1 VEPPNSVYRKDID
14 GLRAIAVLSVIFHH
28 LSPSFLPGGYIGV
41 DIFFVISGFLITSHI
56 VKELGEG
63 VFTLRSFYRRRI
75 NRIIPALFVVL
86 LASMVI
92 GVVLLS
98 PADLSMLAKSAF
110 SAMLGV
116 SNIFIWQHYG
126 NYFSGNTQ
134 EAPLLHT
141 WSLGVEEQFYIIWPL
156 LVALLLKYGHGKAM
170 AILTTLMLGAV
181 LLSEFG
187 VGYAAS
193 ASYYLLPTRFFE
205 LMAGGLVANVV
216 LKKLAHTLAASR
228 WCYMAGMTLIAGS
241 LIWLNK
247 SSPFPGYNA
256 IWPCLGAAL
265 LIFAGSHPGF
275 NSRMLMNP
283 VMVFVGLISYSLYLW
298 HWPIISYLN
307 YLHIEIGM
315 GVGVA
320 IFITSLLMAWLS
332 WKYIEVPMRK
342 SGSLMPFH
350 RVFTRRF
357 VLPTALLATVG
368 WLVISS
374 KGLPDRFD
382 SRVAEMEIALEARP
396 ESFRAGCHVPTALYA
411 TPLNP
416 VKCRLGEE
424 KTQPDGVLIGDSYAN
439 HFTGMLDEMAK
450 AEGLSLVDYTM
461 DGCPPILGYGGRGKG
476 GYAEKCRERN
486 KAAYAEI
493 SEKGFGWVVLAGEW
507 SGSVVEGN
515 QLEASIKHLLDADI
529 KVTLILNNQT
539 IPNASTCPVRTLMY
553 GSNSKC
559 VVPRQE
565 KLAYFLEIQSR
576 YPKLSFI
583 DPNKVIC
590 DEHVCDPTKGGVLLY
605 RDSGHLNDIGSRL
618 IGLDLLRMGVKLRG

>member
-1 VEPPNSVYRKDID
+1 MEPPSSVYRKDID
-14 GLRAIAVLSVIFHH
+14 GLRAIAVLSVIVHH
-28 LSPSFLPGGYIGV
+28 LSPSLLPGGYIGV

-56 VKELGEG
+56 AKELGNG

-75 NRIIPALFVVL
+75 NRIIPALFAVL
-86 LASMVI
+86 LVSMVVGI
-92 GVVLLS
+92 VLLS

-116 SNIFIWQHYG
+116 SNVFIWQHYG
-126 NYFSGNTQ
+126 NYFSGNAQ

-141 WSLGVEEQFYIIWPL
+141 WSLGVEEQFYIVWPL
-156 LVALLLKYGHGKAM
+156 LVALLLKYGHGKALIVLG
-170 AILTTLMLGAV
+170 AFVLGAV
-181 LLSEFG
+181 VLSEFG
-187 VGYAAS
+187 VGYASS

-205 LMAGGLVANVV
+205 LMSGGLVALVV
-216 LKKLAHTLAASR
+216 QKKCAHALTTSR

-265 LIFAGSHPGF
+265 LIFAGSNPGF
-275 NSRMLMNP
+275 NSRILSNS

-307 YLHIEIGM
+307 YLHIEINVW
-315 GVGVA
+315 VGA
-320 IFITSLLMAWLS
+320 ITFIASMLIAWLS

-342 SGSLMPFH
+342 SGSLMPFN

-368 WLVISS
+368 WLVVAS

-382 SRVAEMEIALEARP
+382 TRVAEMENALEARP
-396 ESFRAGCHVPTALYA
+396 EFLRAGCHVPTALYA
-411 TPLNP
+411 TPLNSA
-416 VKCRLGEE
+416 KCRLGKE
-424 KTQPDGVLIGDSYAN
+424 KAQPDGILIGDSYAN

-450 AEGLSLVDYTM
+450 AEGLLLVDYTM
-461 DGCPPILGYGGRGKG
+461 DGCPPILGYAGRSKG
-476 GYAEKCRERN
+476 SYAEKCRKRN
-486 KAAYAEI
+486 EAAYAVV
-493 SEKGFGWVVLAGEW
+493 SEQGYDWVVLAGQW
-507 SGSVVEGN
+507 SGSSEEGN
-515 QLEASIKHLLDADI
+515 QLEASIKYLLDAGI

-539 IPNASTCPVRTLMY
+539 IPNASTCPVRNLMY

-559 VVPRQE
+559 AVPRQE
-565 KLAYFLEIQSR
+565 RSAFLLEIQSR
-576 YPKLSFI
+576 YPKVSFI

-590 DEHVCDPTKGGVLLY
+590 DEHVCDPTMGGV
-605 RDSGHLNDIGSRL
+605 
-618 IGLDLLRMGVKLRG
+618 